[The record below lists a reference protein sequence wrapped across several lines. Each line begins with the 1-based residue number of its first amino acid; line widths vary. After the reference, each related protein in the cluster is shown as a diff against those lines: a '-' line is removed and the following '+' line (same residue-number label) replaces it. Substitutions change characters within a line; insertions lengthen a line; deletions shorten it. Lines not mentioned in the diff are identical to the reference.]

1 MENTNLWQYIKPELH
16 ETLNTTVNQNK
27 TIYKSDE
34 IYYNTT
40 VNEGGD
46 VDLFNGSLYS
56 PVKIEDI
63 KTRQKSSDDSLGISV
78 RSSEPTAEI
87 VIENVENG
95 NVRNCHFTDDDRD
108 QVRTKNGKQNFSHY
122 FVTGIKGSPWSRSN
136 GSWMYIN
143 LYILC
148 LSMFVSSNFSEI

>member
-1 MENTNLWQYIKPELH
+1 MWQYIKPDLY
-16 ETLNTTVNQNK
+16 ETLNTAVNQNK
-27 TIYKSDE
+27 TIHKSDE
-34 IYYNTT
+34 IYYNAT
-40 VNEGGD
+40 VNEGDD

-63 KTRQKSSDDSLGISV
+63 KTRHTSSDDSLGISV

-87 VIENVENG
+87 GIENVENG
-95 NVRNCHFTDDDRD
+95 NVRNCHFTDDDRY
-108 QVRTKNGKQNFSHY
+108 QVRTKKGKQHFSDY
-122 FVTGIKGSPWSRSN
+122 FVIGIKGSPWSRSN

-143 LYILC
+143 LYILY